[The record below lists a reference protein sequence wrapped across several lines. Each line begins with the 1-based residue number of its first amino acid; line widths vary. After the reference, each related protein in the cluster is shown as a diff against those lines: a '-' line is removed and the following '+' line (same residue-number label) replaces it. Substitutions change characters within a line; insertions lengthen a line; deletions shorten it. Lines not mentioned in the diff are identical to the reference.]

1 MMVINIICK
10 FYIIHIITVVG
21 LCQYMYYLIRIYHNT
36 YNPKNSIYHYHTTVI
51 NAMYNYII
59 LIIYPYLYNTYRLI

>member
-1 MMVINIICK
+1 MNAFPIIQLAITLHNITPLFMMVINIICK

-36 YNPKNSIYHYHTTVI
+36 YNLKKTAVI
-51 NAMYNYII
+51 TNI
-59 LIIYPYLYNTYRLI
+59 